1 MEANTLILG
10 QKQYYSLDCYKTK
23 LNNNVLVVGT
33 SGAGKTRSIVTP
45 NLLQASGSYVLSD
58 PKGNLYKKYKP
69 YLEKKGYV
77 VKKLDFTDP
86 EDSAHYNFFRYIRNT
101 QDIVKI
107 AHMLIYQRKEGG
119 HSDPFWDEASQLL
132 VQAVIAYL
140 REEWGTKEQNLH
152 RLLQLISLCQIE
164 ENSSETKTPLDRLM
178 DELGEKNED
187 SYAFNSYNKFRVA
200 ASKTLKSILISVNSR
215 LGLFDTPE
223 LNEMTAFDDIDI
235 ASIGKKKTALF
246 VVVSDTDRSLDGL
259 VNIFF
264 TQAMNELCRVADKE
278 CEDSCL
284 PVPVRFILDDFA
296 TNCKI
301 DEFPRMIASI
311 RSRGISTMLMIQA
324 ESQLTESYGHDGKTI
339 IGNCDTY
346 VYLGGNDVETAKAV
360 AERCDVPVKKV
371 LNMPV
376 ETNWI
381 FRRGQDPVNAHNF
394 DLDALLLQKGIVQRG
409 SEAR

>member
-1 MEANTLILG
+1 MDTNTLILG
-10 QKQYYSLDCYKTK
+10 QDQYYSLDCYKTK

-33 SGAGKTRSIVTP
+33 SGAGKTRSIVIP
-45 NLLQASGSYVLSD
+45 NLLQATGSYVLSD
-58 PKGNLYKKYKP
+58 PKGNLYKKYKS
-69 YLEKKGYV
+69 YLEKQGYV
-77 VKKLDFTDP
+77 VRKLDFTDP
-86 EDSAHYNFFRYIRNT
+86 EDSAHYNFFRYIKNT

-107 AHMLIYQRKEGG
+107 AHMLIYQRKQGG

-132 VQAVIAYL
+132 VQAVMSYL
-140 REEWGTKEQNLH
+140 REEWGAKEQNLH
-152 RLLQLISLCQIE
+152 RLLQLISLCQID
-164 ENSSETKTPLDRLM
+164 ENSSETKTPLDRLL
-178 DELGEKNED
+178 DALGEKNAD
-187 SYAFNSYNKFRVA
+187 SYAYSSYNKFRVA
-200 ASKTLKSILISVNSR
+200 AGKTLKSILISVNSR

-223 LNEMTAFDDIDI
+223 LNIMTASDDIDI
-235 ASIGKKKTALF
+235 ASIGKQKTALF

-311 RSRGISTMLMIQA
+311 RSRGISAMLMIQA

-381 FRRGQDPVNAHNF
+381 FRRGQAPINAKNF
-394 DLDALLLQKGIVQRG
+394 ELEPFLRKKRLSLRG
-409 SEAR
+409 NEVR